1 MTQPAPKP
9 TPQPAPKPHS
19 PERKYVQKAVN
30 ALIRWTPLGGSGWLF
45 ASFLLQQEW
54 MLTLITFPVTVV
66 TAVWAA
72 YSQHFIEQLQ
82 AIYAERGKAD
92 ANQLV
97 AWLDSANEALQWQFS
112 GFETKY
118 LNCQRLDCQEDSP
131 DGMRNE
137 SIFTPLLQE
146 VFVPLRLTRDS
157 LAPGYTEKPVLPEQ
171 GELEAMADGRVLLI
185 WDLLRQVKQSPT
197 LRQMAIRA
205 WGGYG
210 KTTLLKHVAYTY
222 GARKHGKYR
231 APKLIPFLLY
241 LSRCRARLTQAKP
254 PNLPQLLKD
263 YHLPSLPKGDELKLP
278 PQWLENLLDRGEALV
293 MFDGFDEVPQIDR
306 VLVSEWLSQ
315 QMRQYPQAVFI
326 LTSRPIAYRED
337 YTAKRPSASFWV
349 DEFNDEQRRR
359 FVEQW
364 YFCQERYARGGRK
377 TADVKHKAKQNAA
390 SLLAQIAERPELK
403 AMAGNAL
410 LLNMMARFHRDK
422 QGADL
427 PAHKTELYQDICEL
441 QLGRRPKKKGIALL
455 LSSLSQRQEVLQ
467 AVALAMMQR
476 AVGDDESFKQIRRA
490 ELLALMQQPLAER
503 DADVSPTAFLKQMV
517 QVSELLVDKEGGI
530 YEFAHLSFQEF
541 LAAAELARLKQEDCL
556 YQRLNEDAWK
566 PTILFYGDLVN
577 PTRLIQVALAQSA
590 TTLAYEIWRNTAKRL
605 DLTIA
610 DQQALE
616 ALKDQVQTSR
626 YSQLEEYLAKSQW
639 QKADEETYRL
649 MIVTVG
655 KEEGQW
661 FEPEELLNFPCEELL
676 AIDGLWVKYS
686 QGRFGFSV
694 QKEIYLSPKVG
705 GVADGRY
712 HKKAW
717 DRFCHQVAWKV
728 DGAYVSVEFS
738 TSSPQGHLPREQDG
752 RARVSLLSHPD
763 L

>member
-1 MTQPAPKP
+1 M
-9 TPQPAPKPHS
+9 
-19 PERKYVQKAVN
+19 
-30 ALIRWTPLGGSGWLF
+30 PLGGSGWLF
-45 ASFLLQQEW
+45 ASFLLQQDW
-54 MLTLITFPVTVV
+54 MLALITFPVTVV

-137 SIFTPLLQE
+137 GIFTPLLQE
-146 VFVPLRLTRDS
+146 VFVPLRLTQDS
-157 LAPGYTEKPVLPEQ
+157 VMAGYAERSLPPEQ
-171 GELEAMADGRVLLI
+171 DDPEAMEDCRILLI

-210 KTTLLKHVAYTY
+210 KTTLLKHIAYTY

-241 LSRCRARLTQAKP
+241 LSRCRARLTQSKP

-278 PQWLENLLDRGEALV
+278 PQWLENVLDRGEALV
-293 MFDGFDEVPQIDR
+293 MFDGFDEVPQADR
-306 VLVSEWLSQ
+306 ILVSEWLSE
-315 QMRQYPQAVFI
+315 QMRQYPKAVFI

-390 SLLAQIAERPELK
+390 SLLAQIEERPELK

-427 PAHKTELYQDICEL
+427 PTRKTELYQDICEL
-441 QLGRRPKKKGIALL
+441 QLGRRPKKKGITLL

-476 AVGDDESFKQIRRA
+476 AVGDDASFKQIRRA
-490 ELLALMQQPLAER
+490 ELLALMSAPLAER
-503 DADVSPTAFLKQMV
+503 DADVSPEAFLKQVV

-541 LAAAELARLKQEDCL
+541 LVASEIARLKQQDRL
-556 YQRLNEDAWK
+556 YQRLTEDAWK
-566 PTILFYGDLVN
+566 PTILFYADLVN
-577 PTRLIQVALAQSA
+577 PTRLIQAALAQSA
-590 TTLAYEIWRNTAKRL
+590 TNLAYEIWRNTAKRL

-610 DQQALE
+610 EQQALE
-616 ALKDQVQTSR
+616 ALKGQVQTSR
-626 YSQLEEYLAKSQW
+626 YSQLEDYLANGQW
-639 QKADEETYRL
+639 QEADEETYRL
-649 MIVTVG
+649 MITAVG
-655 KEEGQW
+655 KDEGQG
-661 FEPEELLNFPCEELL
+661 FSREDLRNFPCEELL
-676 AIDGLWVKYS
+676 TIDGSWVKYS
-686 QGRFGFSV
+686 NGKFGFSV
-694 QKEIYLSPKVG
+694 QKQLWLEVG
-705 GVADGRY
+705 GKLAFGEAYKAHEEAYRKMCDRTGWKSGDKYIRY
-712 HKKAW
+712 DQLIFDISAP
-717 DRFCHQVAWKV
+717 C
-728 DGAYVSVEFS
+728 
-738 TSSPQGHLPREQDG
+738 GHLPVIRRQWVNSGDCWG
-752 RARVSLLSHPD
+752 VVWGNYYIFSRLTNCKQQVD
-763 L
+763 